1 MKNQIPENYE
11 KNNMN
16 EEKQK
21 KLINETQKLFLDKL
35 KKISTCLVSDID
47 SDIFYVG
54 EKGNQVGCRF
64 IRAYNKMIYFE
75 YSRNISELEKLV
87 NNCKCHPYR
96 KKELKRKD
104 HREYQS
110 KVITLTV
117 LGYSI
122 CGDVLRDVLEV
133 DLKTDKE
140 REQQKQKRL
149 LPNLNI
155 TKILT

>member
-54 EKGNQVGCRF
+54 EKGNQVGCNFVYRHY
-64 IRAYNKMIYFE
+64 AKMILFE
-75 YSRNISELEKLV
+75 YSRNISELEKLN
-87 NNCKCHPYR
+87 NNCKYHSYR
-96 KKELKRKD
+96 KQELKRKD

-110 KVITLTV
+110 KVITFRV
-117 LGYSI
+117 LQDSI

-140 REQQKQKRL
+140 REQ
-149 LPNLNI
+149 
-155 TKILT
+155 